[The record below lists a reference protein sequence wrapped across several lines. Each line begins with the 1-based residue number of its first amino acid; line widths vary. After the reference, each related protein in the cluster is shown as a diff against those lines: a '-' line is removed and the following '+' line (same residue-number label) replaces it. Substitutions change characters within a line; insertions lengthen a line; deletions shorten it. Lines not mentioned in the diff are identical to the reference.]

1 MQRITQQTQ
10 RPLVTNLSS
19 FTVSYQSDQL
29 TPTPRA
35 PWRNMMI
42 LFGLILLGLTVGNAL
57 GMILLLVLSSYQSVI
72 SASEIGNILQNPAA
86 VPHAWWYIMAMQ
98 AVVHIFTFL
107 VPSLIYWRWIENRKL
122 SHFLKKP
129 SPSFLLFLITTAA
142 VLIFMPFDSLVIE
155 LNKKMSLPSNLKS
168 IENWMSNQEN
178 IMAKM
183 TVFLTDFT
191 SWTKLIVA
199 LTVIAIIPAIGEECL
214 FRGLIQRKI
223 FNKTQN
229 MHLAIW
235 VAAALFSAIHLQF
248 YGFVPRM
255 LLGAMFGYL
264 YWWSA
269 NLWIPIVAHLVNNGV
284 TLVLLFLNNR
294 HIIQFDIEKSD
305 ASVSFGA
312 GFVSLLLTASLLYFF
327 KKNTGNT
334 SLTTKIE
341 SENWSKVFESPHQ
354 HQAQIIH
361 DYLIEKNIQSVI
373 LNKKDSNYHWGRYE
387 LFVNPSDSEIVKNII
402 DHDISFN

>member
-1 MQRITQQTQ
+1 
-10 RPLVTNLSS
+10 
-19 FTVSYQSDQL
+19 VSYQSDQI
-29 TPTPRA
+29 TTTPRA

-42 LFGLILLGLTVGNAL
+42 LFGLILLGLSVGNAL
-57 GMILLLVLSSYQSVI
+57 GMILLFVLSSSQSTI
-72 SASEIGNILQNPAA
+72 SASEIGNILQNPKT

-98 AVVHIFTFL
+98 AVVHVCTFL
-107 VPSLIYWRWIENRKL
+107 VPSLLYWHWIENRKL
-122 SHFLKKP
+122 RHFIKKP
-129 SPSFLLFLITTAA
+129 SPSLLLFLLTLAL
-142 VLIFMPFDSLVIE
+142 VLVFMPFDSWVIE
-155 LNKKMSLPSNLKS
+155 INKQMSLPSNLKA
-168 IENWMSNQEN
+168 IENWMYNQEN
-178 IMAKM
+178 NMAQM

-191 SWTKLIVA
+191 TWPKLIVA

-229 MHLAIW
+229 MHVAIW

-248 YGFVPRM
+248 YGFLPRM
-255 LLGAMFGYL
+255 LLGALFGYL

-294 HIIQFDIEKSD
+294 QIIHFDLENPD
-305 ASVSFGA
+305 YSVSFAA
-312 GFVSLLLTASLLYFF
+312 GFVSLMLTITLLYYF

-334 SLTTKIE
+334 SSIVEIE
-341 SENWSKVFESPHQ
+341 SVNWSKVFESPHQ
-354 HQAQIIH
+354 HQSQIIH

-387 LFVNPSDSEIVKNII
+387 LLVNPSNTEIVKNII
-402 DHDISFN
+402 DNDISFK

>member
-1 MQRITQQTQ
+1 M
-10 RPLVTNLSS
+10 
-19 FTVSYQSDQL
+19 SYQSDQI
-29 TPTPRA
+29 TAAPRA

-42 LFGLILLGLTVGNAL
+42 LFGLILLGLSVGNVL
-57 GMILLLVLSSYQSVI
+57 GMILLLVLSSSQTAV
-72 SASEIGNILQNPAA
+72 SAPEIGNILQNPAA
-86 VPHAWWYIMAMQ
+86 IPHAWWYIMAMQ
-98 AVVHIFTFL
+98 AVVHVFTFL

-122 SHFLKKP
+122 NHFLVKP
-129 SPSFLLFLITTAA
+129 SPSFLLFLITAAA
-142 VLIFMPFDSLVIE
+142 VLVFMPFDSWVIE

-168 IENWMSNQEN
+168 IENWMASQERT
-178 IMAKM
+178 MEQM
-183 TVFLTDFT
+183 TVFLTDFA
-191 SWTKLIVA
+191 SWPKLFVA
-199 LTVIAIIPAIGEECL
+199 LVVIAIIPAVGEECL

-229 MHLAIW
+229 MHIAIW

-269 NLWIPIVAHLVNNGV
+269 NLWIPIVAHLVNNGT

-294 HIIQFDIEKSD
+294 QIIQFDIEKSD

-334 SLTTKIE
+334 SLTTKTE
-341 SENWSKVFESPHQ
+341 SENWSKVFESQHQ

-361 DYLIEKNIQSVI
+361 DYLIEKNIASVI

-387 LFVNPSDSEIVKNII
+387 LYVNPNESEIVKNII
-402 DHDISFN
+402 AHDISFN